1 MLPVSVQT
9 VSKINKHK
17 STRVTPMSPFIAPEP
32 KAPPAKHTVT
42 PQSTHFTSMF
52 NKSTMP
58 QGSQRQRQGPLSM
71 LELSSFPHYLKKQA
85 QAEPLQWVWIWG
97 SNVQC
102 VWVLIETRTWGTG
115 TVHKPW
121 QDGTQRPLDR
131 RWAKKGN
138 WETATN
144 TIGSRCQNHTQINLP
159 PLLVSIQSARKPTY
173 PRGYGFYH
181 GCPPRGLV

>member
-1 MLPVSVQT
+1 
-9 VSKINKHK
+9 
-17 STRVTPMSPFIAPEP
+17 MSPFIAPEP

-97 SNVQC
+97 LKRAVC
-102 VWVLIETRTWGTG
+102 VGVNRDADMGDRYCTQTLTG
-115 TVHKPW
+115 
-121 QDGTQRPLDR
+121 R
-131 RWAKKGN
+131 
-138 WETATN
+138 
-144 TIGSRCQNHTQINLP
+144 HTEAAGQTM
-159 PLLVSIQSARKPTY
+159 S
-173 PRGYGFYH
+173 
-181 GCPPRGLV
+181 